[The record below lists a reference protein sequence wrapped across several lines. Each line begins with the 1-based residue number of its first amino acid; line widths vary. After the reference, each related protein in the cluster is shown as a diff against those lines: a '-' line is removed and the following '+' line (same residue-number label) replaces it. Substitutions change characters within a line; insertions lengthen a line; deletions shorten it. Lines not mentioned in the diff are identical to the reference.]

1 MTVGGLQVVARAAFA
16 AALVGLVLLGSACS
30 SYRICGFSG
39 GATGRAFNVNGR
51 KFRIVDLRI
60 GFKTA
65 QKGGQ
70 FVFTSAVGEPRNQLI
85 ARIHAARPDVF
96 STQDDAERIAVS
108 FTMTAGRREGQAS
121 ILLYIF
127 SLCTLPYWEDYYSDG
142 VATVSTAGNSGGLD
156 GSAVS
161 VPLKFETSQKITFYS
176 PIGLI
181 PYGDRPDATAM
192 RKRALVMS
200 PHADDLNAVFAVS
213 AADAIARAV
222 VQMQPVRRPQ
232 KTIEPK
238 PQRVRKDVTV
248 RKPRSV
254 IPKTSTAE
262 KKDEP
267 VKCPACG
274 AIKDASGK
282 CPLCTGGDN

>member
-1 MTVGGLQVVARAAFA
+1 MTADGLQVMARAAFV
-16 AALVGLVLLGSACS
+16 AALVGLVLFGSACS

-39 GATGRAFNVNGR
+39 GATGRAPGANGR
-51 KFRIVDLRI
+51 KFRIVDLRMD
-60 GFKTA
+60 FKTA
-65 QKGGQ
+65 PKGGQ
-70 FVFTSAVGEPRNQLI
+70 YVFTSAVGVPRDQLI

-96 STQDDAERIAVS
+96 STHDDAERIAVN
-108 FTMTAGRREGQAS
+108 FTMTAGRKEGQAS

-142 VATVSTAGNSGGLD
+142 VATVSMVGNSGGSD
-156 GSAVS
+156 GATVS
-161 VPLKFETSQKITFYS
+161 MPLKFETSQKITFYS

-181 PYGDRPDATAM
+181 PYGDRPGAIAT
-192 RKRALVMS
+192 RKESLIMS

-222 VQMQPVRRPQ
+222 VQMEPVRRPH

-238 PQRVRKDVTV
+238 PQQVRKDVTV
-248 RKPRSV
+248 GRHRSV
-254 IPKTSTAE
+254 TPKVSTVE
-262 KKDEP
+262 KDDEP
-267 VKCPACG
+267 GKCPACG